1 MTTCE
6 TPLDARPRLRVLL
19 APFVAAGDVHPLLG
33 LGITLRQRG
42 HHVTVA
48 TNDQFSPLVARL
60 GLEFVST
67 GTLDEYLAVTRDPNL
82 ARPLNAVRVGF
93 ARSVIPLTRRLYTII
108 ERWYQPGQSVVAAA
122 GLALGAR
129 VAQDKLGVPLAT
141 VHLQPASFRSLYQGS
156 KLPFLVLPDW
166 FPRRV
171 KTAVY
176 NVLDH
181 GADQNLLAVNQ
192 FRAELGLAPA
202 ERMLSVWW
210 NSPRRVLGLFPEWYA
225 APQPDWPAQAVF
237 TGFPL
242 FDGGLDNA
250 LPDELEAFLAG
261 GEPPI
266 VFSQGSLIRYAE
278 HYFTASI
285 EACRRLNR
293 RGILLTPFAEQLPRA
308 LPATIRHYS
317 YAPLSRLLP
326 RAAALVHHGG
336 IGTTALALAAG
347 IPQVLVPRMHDHP
360 DNARR
365 LQRLGVGA
373 IVRPANYRATSVA
386 AALER
391 LLSDAEVSRRLQDLS
406 ARISP
411 QSARV
416 RAAEEIELLATTEY
430 R

>member
-1 MTTCE
+1 
-6 TPLDARPRLRVLL
+6 LL

-33 LGITLRQRG
+33 LGIVLRQRG
-42 HHVTVA
+42 HQVTVA
-48 TNDQFSPLVARL
+48 TNDQFAPLVAQL

-67 GTLDEYLAVTRDPNL
+67 GTVDEYLAITRDPNL

-93 ARSVIPLTRRLYTII
+93 ARSVIPLTHRLYQII
-108 ERWYQPGQSVVAAA
+108 EHWYQPGQSVVAAA

-129 VAQDKLGVPLAT
+129 VAQEKLGVPLAT
-141 VHLQPASFRSLYQGS
+141 IHLQPASFRSLDQGS

-171 KTAVY
+171 KAAVY
-176 NVLDH
+176 RALDR
-181 GADQNLLAVNQ
+181 GADRNLLAVNQ
-192 FRAELGLAPA
+192 FRAALGLPPA

-210 NSPRRVLGLFPEWYA
+210 NSPRRVLGLFPDWYA
-225 APQPDWPAQAVF
+225 APQPDWPPQAVF

-242 FDGGLDNA
+242 FDGGLDAA
-250 LPDELEAFLAG
+250 LPDGLEAFLAE

-266 VFSQGSLIRYAE
+266 VFSQGSLMRYAAP
-278 HYFTASI
+278 YFRASI

-293 RGILLTPFAEQLPRA
+293 RGILLTPFAEQLPHT
-308 LPATIRHYS
+308 LPATIRHYG
-317 YAPLSRLLP
+317 YVPLSWLLV

-347 IPQVLVPRMHDHP
+347 IPQLLVPRMHDHP

-365 LQRLGVGA
+365 LERLGVGA
-373 IVRPANYRATSVA
+373 KVRPGNYRASSVA
-386 AALER
+386 AALGR
-391 LLSDAEVSRRLQDLS
+391 LLSDAEVQRRLQDLS
-406 ARISP
+406 ARICP
-411 QSARV
+411 QSARA
-416 RAAEEIELLATTEY
+416 RAADEIELLATTEY